1 MKTSV
6 AAVRQSFGRIDNFA
20 RALITG
26 VILATLFVYAIVG
39 YSLRNS
45 RLHYDRLAE
54 ITTQNMAKS
63 LEANICGIFDKI
75 DIGLSAVEFETE
87 RQLATHGVN
96 RDELDGYIRQQLSR
110 LPELSGVR
118 VSDSDGNLLYGVD
131 MSGGKVVNI
140 SDRDYFRRLRDNPEE
155 SLVPSKLIRGR
166 ISGQW
171 NIILARRINR
181 PDGAFAGVV
190 AGVFGVGYFDRLFS
204 QLEIGSHGA
213 LGIRDMDLS
222 LVALQPKGKEPGS
235 QIGSSVISK
244 KTRDMIRAN
253 PVTATYR
260 AVFARD
266 NKERMVTF
274 RKTARYPFYV
284 FATIAPGDYMAPW
297 RRETAITLTLSA
309 IFTLVTIVASR
320 VIYRS
325 RITAALHAEAKRHAD
340 KMQRQNEELNDAL
353 SRVKRLEGFIS
364 ICSYCKKIR
373 TERQTW
379 EQLEKYFTEHSDAM
393 FTHGICPECAEKQ
406 REIISGMRK
415 RD

>member
-118 VSDSDGNLLYGVD
+118 VSDADGNLLYGVD

-253 PVTATYR
+253 AVTATYR
-260 AVFARD
+260 TVFARD

-274 RKTARYPFYV
+274 RKTARYSF
-284 FATIAPGDYMAPW
+284 
-297 RRETAITLTLSA
+297 
-309 IFTLVTIVASR
+309 
-320 VIYRS
+320 
-325 RITAALHAEAKRHAD
+325 
-340 KMQRQNEELNDAL
+340 
-353 SRVKRLEGFIS
+353 
-364 ICSYCKKIR
+364 
-373 TERQTW
+373 
-379 EQLEKYFTEHSDAM
+379 
-393 FTHGICPECAEKQ
+393 
-406 REIISGMRK
+406 
-415 RD
+415 